1 MVLAGPRCAWL
12 PTACTNRR
20 IARCIVERSLVA
32 AAVAAACVSTGIQP
46 RQIGCVIVNSS
57 LFNPT
62 PSLSACIM
70 NHFKMGSKTINYNL
84 GGMGCSASLVAIDLA
99 KQVRPCYALGWAP
112 AQSGPGR
119 DTGTRPGMESWQ
131 YNDSTKACPRWVLA
145 GHVRNCRGG
154 LGVGVGQACGQGAVV
169 C

>member
-1 MVLAGPRCAWL
+1 LLKIAWL
-12 PTACTNRR
+12 LLLLPLL
-20 IARCIVERSLVA
+20 LV
-32 AAVAAACVSTGIQP
+32 SPGIQP

-99 KQVRPCYALGWAP
+99 KQVRLVK
-112 AQSGPGR
+112 GR
-119 DTGTRPGMESWQ
+119 GARRGCGVRPVVEGQ
-131 YNDSTKACPRWVLA
+131 Q
-145 GHVRNCRGG
+145 
-154 LGVGVGQACGQGAVV
+154 GVTW
-169 C
+169 

>member
-1 MVLAGPRCAWL
+1 VLAALLTIAWL
-12 PTACTNRR
+12 LLLLPLL
-20 IARCIVERSLVA
+20 LV
-32 AAVAAACVSTGIQP
+32 SPGIQP

-99 KQVRPCYALGWAP
+99 KQVRLVEGRGARRGCGVKPFSRGAAGCDLVKRVYACLRLVHGNVANLV
-112 AQSGPGR
+112 A
-119 DTGTRPGMESWQ
+119 
-131 YNDSTKACPRWVLA
+131 
-145 GHVRNCRGG
+145 
-154 LGVGVGQACGQGAVV
+154 AVV
-169 C
+169 W